1 MRPHPVLQFCVGACF
16 LLSVA
21 TAASAIT
28 IDTVP
33 VGDPG
38 NAGDTQSQGV
48 FGAVSYD
55 FRIGKYEVTNE
66 QYAAFLNAKAA
77 SDPLLLYT
85 QNMDTYALG
94 GIVRS
99 GVSGS
104 YTYAVKRDMADKP
117 VAYVNWFDAIR
128 FANWMHNGQGTG
140 DTETGAYTILGGTPL
155 PSNSAAITRN
165 PGATWFLPSEDEWYK
180 AAYYQPNSQGGDSDD
195 YWAYATATNTLPT
208 MATADLVGNISNP
221 GANVANYNQGADW
234 NSEDGNITTVGSAG
248 PLSTSYYGTY
258 DQSGN
263 VLEWNETLQ
272 NSFLRGMRGGAW
284 GFSGLSLGAD
294 FRLLANPL
302 SKDGGSFG
310 FRMATVP
317 EPSTIVLAGLAG
329 VTLAVL
335 GRRRRKPFSSPAQ

>member
-1 MRPHPVLQFCVGACF
+1 MRPYTALLFFVGASF
-16 LLSVA
+16 LFCVA

-38 NAGDTQSQGV
+38 NAGDTQPQGV

-55 FRIGKYEVTNE
+55 FRIGKYEVTNA

-85 QNMDTYALG
+85 ENMATYALG

-104 YTYAVKRDMADKP
+104 YTYAVKRDMDNKP

-155 PSNSAAITRN
+155 PSNSASITRN
-165 PGATWFLPSEDEWYK
+165 PGATWFLPTEDEWYK
-180 AAYYQPNSQGGDSDD
+180 AAYYQPASQGGDVDD
-195 YWAYATATNTLPT
+195 YWAYATATNALPT

-221 GANVANYNQGADW
+221 GVNVANYNLNADW
-234 NSEDGNITTVGSAG
+234 NSQDGNVTTVGSAG

-258 DQSGN
+258 DQGGN
-263 VLEWNETLQ
+263 VLEWNESLIDGV
-272 NSFLRGMRGGAW
+272 LRGMRGGAW
-284 GFSGLSLGAD
+284 GFSGLSLAAD
-294 FRLLANPL
+294 FRINAGPL

-317 EPSTIVLAGLAG
+317 EPPTIVLAGLAG

-335 GRRRRKPFSSPAQ
+335 GRRRRKTFGSLAQ